1 MPNSLNITLFLN
13 EVITMNNLTIRY
25 GGGIRK
31 RGNTYYYYFE
41 GKKINGKRNKIE
53 KSAKTKDKDE
63 ALSLLEKAI
72 KLYYDSDIDF
82 SESDISYIDAKN
94 EFMNM
99 YVCKQLKPSTMI
111 SYADSFAIPEFKIL
125 DKYLLKDITPTLIQT
140 IVNDLVELGL
150 KKTTIRVRLRTL
162 SSLFCYYKEK
172 GYIEN
177 NPCQDVTISQFAKPK
192 DDIIALTEEESK
204 AILNYVADT
213 HWYLPMCLGLYTGM
227 RKGECCRLRWENVD
241 LDKGVIYI
249 RENLVKNINKKWVIT
264 TPKTK
269 SSIRDVIIP
278 LPLHKALEWQIER
291 NKANGIET
299 TPNTRVLIRDNGKQ
313 VDCDNLKYKCRAIS
327 KALNIKFNYH
337 KLRHTYATL
346 LIEKGVNITDVSS
359 LLGHSNTSITMD
371 TYVNNTKNM
380 RKKTINVLDTLFV

>member
-1 MPNSLNITLFLN
+1 
-13 EVITMNNLTIRY
+13 MNNLTTRY

-31 RGNTYYYYFE
+31 RGNTYHYYFE

-63 ALSLLEKAI
+63 ALLLLEKAI
-72 KLYYDSDIDF
+72 QLYYDSDIDNTLYNLSF
-82 SESDISYIDAKN
+82 INARY
-94 EFMNM
+94 EFMNE
-99 YVCKQLKPSTMI
+99 YVCVYLKPNTII
-111 SYADSFAIPEFKIL
+111 SYADSFAIPEFEVL
-125 DKYLLKDITPTLIQT
+125 DKYLLNDITPTIIQS
-140 IVNDLVELGL
+140 IINDLVKLGL

-162 SSLFCYYKEK
+162 SSLFCYCKEK
-172 GYIEN
+172 GYVKN
-177 NPCQDVTISQFAKPK
+177 NPCQDVTIPQYAKPK

-204 AILNYVADT
+204 AILDYVADT

-227 RKGECCRLRWENVD
+227 RKGECCALRWENVD
-241 LDKGVIYI
+241 MKRKKIYV
-249 RENLVKNINKKWVIT
+249 RENLVKNIDKKWVIV

-278 LPLHKALEWQIER
+278 NPLYKALEWQIER

-346 LIEKGVNITDVSS
+346 LIEKGVNIADIST
-359 LLGHSNTSITMD
+359 LLGHSDISITLNN
-371 TYVNNTKNM
+371 YVNNTNNM
-380 RKKTINVLDTLFV
+380 RKDTINVLDTLFI